1 MTDKQPSYELV
12 VRRNDP
18 NLKPAEPGVTTRL
31 SACIFMIDLEYNL
44 RSIIDIHVVPVR
56 NGDEKAALKKLR
68 FLASV
73 YDGYFD
79 NFTKSWRAAVGTLAP
94 VEA

>member
-1 MTDKQPSYELV
+1 MTTKQSTYEII

-18 NLKPAEPGVTTRL
+18 GLRPPEPGVTSRL
-31 SACIFMIDLEYNL
+31 SACMYMIDHEHNL
-44 RSIIDIHVVPVR
+44 RSVIDIHVVAVN

-68 FLASV
+68 YLMSV

-79 NFTKSWRAAVGTLAP
+79 NFAKTWRAAAAALPP
-94 VEA
+94 VQA